1 MRSAYKIRLRDY
13 EEDAKGYE
21 DAKGCVGAELT
32 SWILKGLKL
41 KIIKSDCKIRLT
53 KQMLLCLVKAL
64 KLLLGAFAA
73 RSASAFTARRF
84 SRLSFAS

>member
-13 EEDAKGYE
+13 EEYEEFAKVDE

-41 KIIKSDCKIRLT
+41 KI
-53 KQMLLCLVKAL
+53 
-64 KLLLGAFAA
+64 
-73 RSASAFTARRF
+73 
-84 SRLSFAS
+84 